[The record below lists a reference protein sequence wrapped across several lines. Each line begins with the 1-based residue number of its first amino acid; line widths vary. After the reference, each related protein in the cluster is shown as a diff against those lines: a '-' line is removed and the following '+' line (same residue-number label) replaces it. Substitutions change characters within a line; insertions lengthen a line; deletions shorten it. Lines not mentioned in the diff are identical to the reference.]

1 MINIAVDFDGVLNTY
16 KGWIGNDELYTPRT
30 GVKEFLS
37 KLSEEYRVIIYTS
50 RDVESIENWLKKYN
64 LDKYVSYV
72 TNNKPPA
79 KCYIDDRAV
88 NFDGNYDK
96 VINTVK
102 DYLTYWEKSKYG

>member
-1 MINIAVDFDGVLNTY
+1 MINIAVDFDGVLNNY
-16 KGWIGNDELYTPRT
+16 KGWDGEEELYRPRI
-30 GVKEFLS
+30 GVSEFLS

-50 RDVESIENWLKKYN
+50 RNVKSVEEWLERYN
-64 LDKYVSYV
+64 LSQYISDV

-96 VINTVK
+96 CFETVEN
-102 DYLTYWEKSKYG
+102 YLTYWEQ